1 MDQVMK
7 EEAPP
12 KEEDAAGD
20 LSALS
25 LAGDREQAF
34 RVSRVS
40 GTRSIEVALA
50 EIQIIKHN
58 VYVQRKERK
67 LAEDEVTICSCKPP
81 TNENEM
87 GCLDDCLNRAAL
99 VECIQGFC
107 KCADRCDNMRIQRG
121 AMPSTQLVDCERKG
135 LGLRLLENV
144 KAGSFVG
151 EYMGEIVTEQE
162 YYMRRVLYHN
172 EKHRYMMVLSGGEV
186 IDATRMGGWARFIN
200 HSCDPNCGVEKW
212 DVNGE
217 ERCAIFALRDIV
229 AGEELTF
236 DYKFESFSKAEITEC
251 LCGAPNC
258 RKVIGMNNRVGKP
271 TANKKK
277 TETAPTDGPKLLDP
291 VIGLNARPVQGAKKA
306 EALMQRM
313 ARQRLLSHTDIR
325 VLRRSHVML
334 ERNLT
339 WHMEDEFAHLA
350 LLPYF
355 ISKHLAVMK
364 HTPELKRV
372 PDFFNWRDLPNFPK
386 KMRRLTRDAKVAR
399 LHGIAE
405 TLHTL
410 KIRSVTELM
419 AVAGSDR
426 EPSPDAAGSK
436 QPEDKCGPD
445 ASCQCQ
451 PSAAE
456 TREFRKRWLL
466 LTDRER
472 VAALR
477 GDADQFLET
486 ATELL
491 PCPGCRNSA
500 EALFYN
506 LVDGIVRVPQLVSR
520 SGLCFDKDSNFRL
533 NESYLNS
540 PDTSFSLFYHQE
552 RWAATTL
559 AKPTKPNSKAGTSR
573 ARCPLH
579 SQRVRGRP
587 RPAAFEALWHK
598 LPEDHQRHL
607 SHIDSDQFLT
617 DLESYLRRH
626 RFCCRCKEK
635 VLEAYDLLIGSSCS
649 EDDCEDCG
657 GFECSEKHHEHS
669 DYGDDLHYT
678 SYLFDELAFSRAT
691 NQIIVPCN
699 IEFMSQLMSRADQ
712 EVVGDWGDRH
722 ARTIAEA
729 QDEVLICLGM
739 VIWDKMQNLWTK
751 SRSEKRSEELLV
763 HCAVSTLRRNFDVA
777 VEALHG
783 EEMMEQL
790 LAEEDDESRRL
801 AKKKEKRK
809 EKKKKRKS
817 ATKQK
822 QVDRSESEKSQ
833 PAEKQKPK
841 QTKTRKQSDSSK
853 TVTSQSSTYSLSSQ
867 GDDDDLNNSSRSMDP
882 MGSHQ
887 CDSTCDEPCLR
898 GNLTYDERMEWQ
910 LLSSMGWDASNQFTS
925 SLPELDVDTDDD
937 NHGIPEDEIRFWK
950 QNRSSLVRRR
960 MAQRQKLQERF
971 DQFVLRTTSLDA

>member
-1 MDQVMK
+1 M
-7 EEAPP
+7 
-12 KEEDAAGD
+12 AG
-20 LSALS
+20 
-25 LAGDREQAF
+25 
-34 RVSRVS
+34 
-40 GTRSIEVALA
+40 
-50 EIQIIKHN
+50 
-58 VYVQRKERK
+58 
-67 LAEDEVTICSCKPP
+67 C
-81 TNENEM
+81 
-87 GCLDDCLNRAAL
+87 
-99 VECIQGFC
+99 
-107 KCADRCDNMRIQRG
+107 
-121 AMPSTQLVDCERKG
+121 
-135 LGLRLLENV
+135 
-144 KAGSFVG
+144 
-151 EYMGEIVTEQE
+151 
-162 YYMRRVLYHN
+162 
-172 EKHRYMMVLSGGEV
+172 
-186 IDATRMGGWARFIN
+186 
-200 HSCDPNCGVEKW
+200 
-212 DVNGE
+212 
-217 ERCAIFALRDIV
+217 
-229 AGEELTF
+229 
-236 DYKFESFSKAEITEC
+236 
-251 LCGAPNC
+251 
-258 RKVIGMNNRVGKP
+258 
-271 TANKKK
+271 
-277 TETAPTDGPKLLDP
+277 
-291 VIGLNARPVQGAKKA
+291 
-306 EALMQRM
+306 
-313 ARQRLLSHTDIR
+313 
-325 VLRRSHVML
+325 
-334 ERNLT
+334 
-339 WHMEDEFAHLA
+339 
-350 LLPYF
+350 
-355 ISKHLAVMK
+355 
-364 HTPELKRV
+364 
-372 PDFFNWRDLPNFPK
+372 
-386 KMRRLTRDAKVAR
+386 
-399 LHGIAE
+399 
-405 TLHTL
+405 
-410 KIRSVTELM
+410 
-419 AVAGSDR
+419 DR
-426 EPSPDAAGSK
+426 EPSPDAGSK
-436 QPEDKCGPD
+436 QHYDKCSPNS
-445 ASCQCQ
+445 SCQCQ

-477 GDADQFLET
+477 GDVNQFLQT
-486 ATELL
+486 ATDLL

-500 EALFYN
+500 EALYYK
-506 LVDGIVRVPQLVSR
+506 LVDGIVRVPQIVSR
-520 SGLCFDKDSNFRL
+520 SGLCFDKDNHFRL

-540 PDTSFSLFYHQE
+540 PDTSFSLFYHQD
-552 RWAATTL
+552 RWASSTL
-559 AKPTKPNSKAGTSR
+559 VKPTKPNSKAGTSR
-573 ARCPLH
+573 ARCQLH

-751 SRSEKRSEELLV
+751 SRSEKRAEELLV
-763 HCAVSTLRRNFDVA
+763 HCAVSTLRRNFDEA

-809 EKKKKRKS
+809 EKKKKRKTAS
-817 ATKQK
+817 KQK
-822 QVDRSESEKSQ
+822 QADRSESEKSQ
-833 PAEKQKPK
+833 QAEKQKPK
-841 QTKTRKQSDSSK
+841 QTKSRKHSDSSK
-853 TVTSQSSTYSLSSQ
+853 TVASLSSTNSISSQ
-867 GDDDDLNNSSRSMDP
+867 GDDDDLNNSSRSLDP

-925 SLPELDVDTDDD
+925 SLPELDVDTDDE

>member
-1 MDQVMK
+1 MNETVK
-7 EEAPP
+7 EEAPS
-12 KEEDAAGD
+12 KEEDATGD

-25 LAGDREQAF
+25 LDGDRDQAF
-34 RVSRVS
+34 RASRVS

-58 VYVQRKERK
+58 VYVQRKERS
-67 LAEDEVTICSCKPP
+67 LPEDEVSICSCEPP
-81 TNENEM
+81 MDENEM
-87 GCLDDCLNRAAL
+87 GCLDGCLNRAAL
-99 VECIQGFC
+99 VECKPGFC
-107 KCADRCDNMRIQRG
+107 KCGDRCDNMRIQHG
-121 AMPSTQLVDCERKG
+121 VMPSTQLIDCGRKG
-135 LGLRLLENV
+135 LGMKLLEDI
-144 KAGSFVG
+144 KASSFVA

-162 YYMRRVLYHN
+162 YYMRRVLYHS

-186 IDATRMGGWARFIN
+186 IDATRMGG
-200 HSCDPNCGVEKW
+200 
-212 DVNGE
+212 
-217 ERCAIFALRDIV
+217 
-229 AGEELTF
+229 
-236 DYKFESFSKAEITEC
+236 KFESFSKAEITEC
-251 LCGAPNC
+251 LCDALNC
-258 RKVIGMNNRVGKP
+258 RKVIGMNNKVSKL
-271 TANKKK
+271 NKTQKK
-277 TETAPTDGPKLLDP
+277 TAEMAAPAEGPKLLDP
-291 VIGLNARPVQGAKKA
+291 VIGLKSRPVQGAKKA

-313 ARQRLLSHTDIR
+313 ARQRLLSHSDIR

-334 ERNLT
+334 ERNLS
-339 WHMEDEFAHLA
+339 WHMEDDFAHLA

-355 ISKHLAVMK
+355 ITKNSSMMK
-364 HTPELKRV
+364 HTPELKDV

-386 KMRRLTRDAKVAR
+386 KWSHSVV
-399 LHGIAE
+399 
-405 TLHTL
+405 
-410 KIRSVTELM
+410 KIRNVSELIAM
-419 AVAGSDR
+419 AGCDR
-426 EPSPDAAGSK
+426 EPSPDAGSK
-436 QPEDKCGPD
+436 QPSDKCSPNS
-445 ASCQCQ
+445 SCQCQ

-477 GDADQFLET
+477 GDVNQFLQT
-486 ATELL
+486 ANDLL

-500 EALFYN
+500 EALYYK
-506 LVDGIVRVPQLVSR
+506 LVDGIVRVPQVVSR
-520 SGLCFDKDSNFRL
+520 SGLCFDKDNHFRL

-552 RWAATTL
+552 RWANATL

-763 HCAVSTLRRNFDVA
+763 HCAVSTLRRNFDEA

-809 EKKKKRKS
+809 EKKKKRKTAS
-817 ATKQK
+817 KQK

-833 PAEKQKPK
+833 QAEKQKPK
-841 QTKTRKQSDSSK
+841 QTKSRKQSDSSK
-853 TVTSQSSTYSLSSQ
+853 TVTSQSSTNSISSQ
-867 GDDDDLNNSSRSMDP
+867 GDDDDLNSSSRSLDP
-882 MGSHQ
+882 KGPHQ

-898 GNLTYDERMEWQ
+898 GNMTYDERMEWQ

-925 SLPELDVDTDDD
+925 SLPELDVDTDDE

>member
-1 MDQVMK
+1 MNETVK
-7 EEAPP
+7 EEAPS
-12 KEEDAAGD
+12 KEEDATGD

-25 LAGDREQAF
+25 LDGDRDQAF
-34 RVSRVS
+34 RASRVS

-58 VYVQRKERK
+58 VYVQRKERS
-67 LAEDEVTICSCKPP
+67 LPEDEVSICSCEPP
-81 TNENEM
+81 MDENEM
-87 GCLDDCLNRAAL
+87 GCLDGCLNRAAL
-99 VECIQGFC
+99 VECKPGFC
-107 KCADRCDNMRIQRG
+107 KCGDRCDNMRIQHG
-121 AMPSTQLVDCERKG
+121 VMPSTQLIDCGRKG
-135 LGLRLLENV
+135 LGMKLLEDI
-144 KAGSFVG
+144 KASSFVA

-162 YYMRRVLYHN
+162 YYMRRV
-172 EKHRYMMVLSGGEV
+172 
-186 IDATRMGGWARFIN
+186 
-200 HSCDPNCGVEKW
+200 
-212 DVNGE
+212 
-217 ERCAIFALRDIV
+217 
-229 AGEELTF
+229 ELTF

-251 LCGAPNC
+251 LCDALNC
-258 RKVIGMNNRVGKP
+258 RKVIGMNNKVSKL
-271 TANKKK
+271 NKTQKK
-277 TETAPTDGPKLLDP
+277 TAEMAAPAEGPKLLDP
-291 VIGLNARPVQGAKKA
+291 VIGLKSRPVQGAKKA

-313 ARQRLLSHTDIR
+313 ARQRLLSHSDIR

-334 ERNLT
+334 ERNLS
-339 WHMEDEFAHLA
+339 WHMEDDFAHLA

-355 ISKHLAVMK
+355 ITKNSSMMK
-364 HTPELKRV
+364 HTPELKDV

-386 KMRRLTRDAKVAR
+386 KIRNVSEL
-399 LHGIAE
+399 IA
-405 TLHTL
+405 
-410 KIRSVTELM
+410 M
-419 AVAGSDR
+419 AGCDR
-426 EPSPDAAGSK
+426 EPSPDAGSK
-436 QPEDKCGPD
+436 QPSDKCSPNS
-445 ASCQCQ
+445 SCQCQ

-477 GDADQFLET
+477 GDVNQFLQT
-486 ATELL
+486 ANDLL

-500 EALFYN
+500 EALYYK
-506 LVDGIVRVPQLVSR
+506 LVDGIVRVPQVVSR
-520 SGLCFDKDSNFRL
+520 SGLCFDKDNHFRL

-552 RWAATTL
+552 RWANATL

-763 HCAVSTLRRNFDVA
+763 HCAVSTLRRNFDEA

-809 EKKKKRKS
+809 EKKKKRKTAS
-817 ATKQK
+817 KQK

-833 PAEKQKPK
+833 QAEKQKPK
-841 QTKTRKQSDSSK
+841 QTKSRKQSDSSK
-853 TVTSQSSTYSLSSQ
+853 TVTSQSSTNSISSQ
-867 GDDDDLNNSSRSMDP
+867 GDDDDLNSSSRSLDP
-882 MGSHQ
+882 KGPHQ

-898 GNLTYDERMEWQ
+898 GNMTYDERMEWQ

-925 SLPELDVDTDDD
+925 SLPELDVDTDDE

>member
-1 MDQVMK
+1 MK
-7 EEAPP
+7 AKAPP
-12 KEEDAAGD
+12 DTSSD
-20 LSALS
+20 MSVLS
-25 LAGDREQAF
+25 LGKKQVKAF
-34 RVSRVS
+34 RASRVT
-40 GTRSIEVALA
+40 GTRSIEEALA

-58 VYVQRKERK
+58 VYVQRKERS
-67 LAEDEVTICSCKPP
+67 LPEEEVSICFCKPP
-81 TNENEM
+81 KNEHEM
-87 GCLDDCLNRAAL
+87 GCLDGCLNRAAL
-99 VECIQGFC
+99 VECIAGFC
-107 KCADRCDNMRIQRG
+107 KCGDQCDNMRIQRG
-121 AMPSTQLVDCERKG
+121 VMPLTKLIDCGNKG
-135 LGLRLLENV
+135 LGIRLLEDI
-144 KAGSFVG
+144 KAGSFVS

-162 YYMRRVLYHN
+162 YHMRRVLYHN
-172 EKHRYMMVLSGGEV
+172 EKHRYIMVLSGGEV

-217 ERCAIFALRDIV
+217 ERCAIFALRDIA

-258 RKVIGMNNRVGKP
+258 RKVIGVNNRVSKVIKP
-271 TANKKK
+271 YHINNK
-277 TETAPTDGPKLLDP
+277 TEAMTPVVGSKLLDP
-291 VIGLNARPVQGAKKA
+291 VIGLKARPFQGAKKA

-313 ARQRLLSHTDIR
+313 ARQRLLSSNDMR

-334 ERNLT
+334 QRNLT
-339 WHMEDEFAHLA
+339 WHMENDFDHLA

-355 ISKHLAVMK
+355 IMK
-364 HTPELKRV
+364 HSSMKHVPELKHLHFHLSVIFRLETWLIAMAGYDHESSLSTSITQRNDTGRV
-372 PDFFNWRDLPNFPK
+372 TYDPN
-386 KMRRLTRDAKVAR
+386 TN
-399 LHGIAE
+399 HG
-405 TLHTL
+405 
-410 KIRSVTELM
+410 
-419 AVAGSDR
+419 
-426 EPSPDAAGSK
+426 
-436 QPEDKCGPD
+436 
-445 ASCQCQ
+445 CQ

-456 TREFRKRWLL
+456 AREFRKRWLL

-472 VAALR
+472 IAALS
-477 GDADQFLET
+477 GDVNQFLQT
-486 ATELL
+486 ATDLL
-491 PCPGCRNSA
+491 PCPGCRKNA
-500 EALFYN
+500 EALFYK
-506 LVDGIVRVPQLVSR
+506 LADGIVRLPQAVSK
-520 SGLCFDKDSNFRL
+520 SGLCFNKDNRFRL

-540 PDTSFSLFYHQE
+540 PDTSFLLFYHQE
-552 RWAATTL
+552 QWTNEGLT
-559 AKPTKPNSKAGTSR
+559 KPTKPSSKAGTSR
-573 ARCPLH
+573 ARCQLH

-587 RPAAFEALWHK
+587 RPAAFEALWLK

-617 DLESYLRRH
+617 DLENYLRRH

-635 VLEAYDLLIGSSCS
+635 VLEAYDLLIESSCS

-657 GFECSEKHHEHS
+657 GFECVEKHHEHS

-678 SYLFDELAFSRAT
+678 SYLFDELAFFRAT

-712 EVVGDWGDRH
+712 KIVGDWGDRH

-739 VIWDKMQNLWTK
+739 VIWDKMQSVWTK
-751 SRSEKRSEELLV
+751 SRSKKRSEELLV
-763 HCAVSTLRRNFDVA
+763 HCAVSTLRRNFDEA

-809 EKKKKRKS
+809 EKKKKRKTAS
-817 ATKQK
+817 KLKLAY
-822 QVDRSESEKSQ
+822 RSESEKSHQ
-833 PAEKQKPK
+833 SEKQKLK

-853 TVTSQSSTYSLSSQ
+853 TVASQSSTNSLSSQ
-867 GDDDDLNNSSRSMDP
+867 GDDDDLTSSSRSTDAT
-882 MGSHQ
+882 GSHQ
-887 CDSTCDEPCLR
+887 CDSICDEPCQ
-898 GNLTYDERMEWQ
+898 GGDLTQDERTEWQ
-910 LLSSMGWDASNQFTS
+910 LLSSMGWNASNQIIP
-925 SLPELDVDTDDD
+925 SLPELDVDTDDE
-937 NHGIPEDEIRFWK
+937 NHGIPEDDIRFWK

-971 DQFVLRTTSLDA
+971 DQFVLRTTSLDGQHTLNQDRLTTLEGLSAGTC